1 MGLFDNISNAFNGNA
16 RKRYDYTHNS
26 MMSILQHND
35 YYKQLLYGT
44 QLDSEQKLICFL
56 VVTGYFNIVT
66 YQYES
71 TFHNNLDIQDA
82 YDKAH
87 GLTKL
92 FFKDKLNWSDNYI
105 RRVIKEIQEL
115 TYQNPAQA
123 ENIMNIGSSIAS
135 NFVIDAS
142 LASAMG
148 YDDISKEK
156 GYKIL
161 NDFFILLEDGY
172 K

>member
-1 MGLFDNISNAFNGNA
+1 MSLLDNITSVFNGNA

-26 MMSILQHND
+26 MISTLQHNNH
-35 YYKQLLYGT
+35 YKQLLYGT

-56 VVTGYFNIVT
+56 VITGYFNIVT

-105 RRVIKEIQEL
+105 RRTIKEIQEL
-115 TYQNPAQA
+115 TYHNPAQA
-123 ENIMNIGSSIAS
+123 EGMMNIGSNIAT
-135 NFVIDAS
+135 NVVIDKS

-148 YDDISKEK
+148 HDDISKEK
-156 GYKIL
+156 GYEVL
-161 NDFFILLEDGY
+161 NDFFTLLEDGR
-172 K
+172 